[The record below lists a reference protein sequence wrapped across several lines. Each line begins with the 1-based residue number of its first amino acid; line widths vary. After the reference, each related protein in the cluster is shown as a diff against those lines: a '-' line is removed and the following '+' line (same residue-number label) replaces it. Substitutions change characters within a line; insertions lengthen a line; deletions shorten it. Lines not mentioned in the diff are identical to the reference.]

1 MSPRQAV
8 AVFATFVAL
17 GHPSFVPTASAAPYG
32 HAFREIAEPVAIT
45 DGRALVALARAA
57 LEAAA
62 RGEALPEPPPEAGKE
77 PAPFGVFV
85 TAVRDRKVR
94 GCFGR
99 LDPGGASVAEM
110 VIEAAHG
117 AARLDARNRP
127 IMPGEL
133 RELDLIVSLVGPIE
147 PIESTASLDPW
158 TMGLLVRADS
168 RAAVLLPGEARTAR
182 WQVAESR
189 RKAGIAPGEPVQMFR
204 FPTITLIEHELFPS
218 KGDTQ

>member
-1 MSPRQAV
+1 MSARHAV
-8 AVFATFVAL
+8 AVVATFVAL
-17 GHPSFVPTASAAPYG
+17 GHPLLVPTASAAPYG

-62 RGEALPEPPPEAGKE
+62 RGEPLPEPPTAGRD

-99 LDPGGASVAEM
+99 LDPGGGSVAEM

-117 AARLDARNRP
+117 AARLDVRNRP